1 MTPEQRQALADLLI
15 EWEDAFKQ
23 GRDTPADVL
32 CKAHPELAETLARR
46 IAALKRLAWLDDRLE
61 NDDGEPGDD
70 APEDC
75 RHAKILAGRY
85 RLDQRIATGGF
96 AEVWQAYDEELQRI
110 IAVKIPRR
118 SVVGSSES
126 FLAEA
131 RRVAR
136 LKHPAILPVYDVGL
150 DGDDCFFVSE
160 YVEGGS
166 LADRL
171 VEGAVSTDQ
180 ACLWIASIA
189 DALDHAHASGVV
201 HRDVKPANI
210 LIDAHGRA
218 LLADFGIAQSSV
230 KTGELAP
237 SIGTLRYMA
246 PEQLD
251 GRAVDPL
258 SDIYSVAVVLHEVI
272 SGKPP
277 YSSDDPNSL
286 RREIGSGAKVS
297 RDIPR
302 RLVPVLRKALRK
314 DPGDRFA
321 SAAQFASTLRGAS
334 RPPAWLTPLGAVAA
348 AGLLLGLF
356 GWRSQPAPQAP
367 APSRRIAV
375 APANESPVHKAAPAN
390 ESPVHKATPANE
402 SPVHKATPAN
412 ESPVHEPA
420 VVRHEMPYPLPPYTR
435 REWRSQPPDP
445 GKTYRFDAGSGWW
458 DEYGPEGTLSFQFR
472 QTRMTDEYIDLADAP
487 RGVWLR
493 LRADACEIYD
503 SPDYQST
510 HVLAHGAWTTDSRS
524 PYPPQLDVA
533 VTIDSTRDTLEA
545 FIQQLARLTG
555 VPITIDVPA
564 LQLQGIT
571 KNQSFGLAVNEQPA
585 GKVLEAILSEADPQG
600 RLRAVLHA
608 REDGMTAIDVTTA
621 QALDSAARQR

>member
-1 MTPEQRQALADLLI
+1 MTPEQRRALADLLI

-32 CKAHPELAETLARR
+32 CKAHPELEETLARR

-61 NDDGEPGDD
+61 DDGGEPGDD

-75 RHAKILAGRY
+75 RPPKILAGRY

-171 VEGAVSTDQ
+171 VEGKVSADQ
-180 ACLWIASIA
+180 ACPWIASIA
-189 DALDHAHASGVV
+189 DALDHAHASGVI

-218 LLADFGIAQSSV
+218 LLADFGIAQSSI

-251 GRAVDPL
+251 GQAVDPR
-258 SDIYSVAVVLHEVI
+258 SDIYSLAVVLHEAI

-277 YSSDDPNSL
+277 YASGDPNAL

-321 SAAQFASTLRGAS
+321 SAAQFASALRGAS
-334 RPPAWLTPLGAVAA
+334 RPSAWLMPLGAVAT
-348 AGLLLGLF
+348 AGLLCGFF
-356 GWRSQPAPQAP
+356 GWRSQTAPPAIAQ
-367 APSRRIAV
+367 SRRFADGPTN
-375 APANESPVHKAAPAN
+375 ASPLQ
-390 ESPVHKATPANE
+390 
-402 SPVHKATPAN
+402 
-412 ESPVHEPA
+412 EPA
-420 VVRHEMPYPLPPYTR
+420 VARHEMPYPMPPYNR

-493 LRADACEIYD
+493 LRADACEICD

-510 HVLAHGAWTTDSRS
+510 EVLAHGAWATGSAS
-524 PYPPQLDVA
+524 PHPPQLDVA
-533 VTIDSTRDTLEA
+533 VTIESTRDTLEA
-545 FIQQLARLTG
+545 YIQLLARLTG
-555 VPITIDVPA
+555 VPITINVSA
-564 LQLQGIT
+564 LQMQGIT

-585 GKVLEAILSEADPQG
+585 GAVLEAILSKADPRG

-608 REDGMTAIDVTTA
+608 RDDGITAIEVTTR
-621 QALDSAARQR
+621 QALDSPPPTR